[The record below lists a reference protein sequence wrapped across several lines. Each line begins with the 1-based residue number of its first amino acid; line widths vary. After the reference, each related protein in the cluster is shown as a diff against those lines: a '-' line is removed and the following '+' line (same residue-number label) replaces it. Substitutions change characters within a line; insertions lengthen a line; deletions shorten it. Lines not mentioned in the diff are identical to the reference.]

1 VRVLWTMFMRESF
14 SVQMLWVA
22 VLPGLQGHRCDL
34 CVD

>member
-1 VRVLWTMFMRESF
+1 MRESF

-34 CVD
+34 